1 MTDSW
6 QKMVSGEVYDALAP
20 ELINELNRVKDLVWR
35 YNQIRPSDYT
45 SKEQA
50 IRALLGKCGVRPIVN
65 QPFYCDYGRN
75 IEVGDFFFSNF
86 NLTILDEAPV
96 KILHRPQCELI
107 HGLPPHQSR
116 RAEQRCGMGAPHHHR
131 QLGLDR
137 R

>member
-20 ELINELNRVKDLVWR
+20 ELINELNRVKDLVWQ

-65 QPFYCDYGRN
+65 QPFYCDYGCN

-96 KILHRPQCELI
+96 KIGDHVFIGPNVGSPDKPG
-107 HGLPPHQSR
+107 GL
-116 RAEQRCGMGAPHHHR
+116 GI
-131 QLGLDR
+131 
-137 R
+137 